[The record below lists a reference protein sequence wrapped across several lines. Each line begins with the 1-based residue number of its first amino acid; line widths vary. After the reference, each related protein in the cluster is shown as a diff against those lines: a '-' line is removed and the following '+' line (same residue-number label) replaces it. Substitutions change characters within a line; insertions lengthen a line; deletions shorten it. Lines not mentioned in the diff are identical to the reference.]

1 MKPPHNFTANRL
13 PAPRYLLEESL
24 LGVWEGEDGA
34 VTVCGGWE
42 QGEAVGKLMWWDAI
56 GATWLWS

>member
-1 MKPPHNFTANRL
+1 M
-13 PAPRYLLEESL
+13 EELL

-42 QGEAVGKLMWWDAI
+42 QGEAVGKLMWWDMI